1 MNNLENKITE
11 YGFLTEL
18 AYKDFTN
25 QVGKVVND
33 KYKIIDISKNSLT
46 GFYAVLFQ
54 NTQTDEFTISFRGT
68 NDLFDISS
76 WYGEKTPQYYDAV
89 KFVAD
94 TLGRDNI
101 NKSNLTFTGH
111 SLGGILTAQLSVD
124 LV

>member
-11 YGFLTEL
+11 YGFLAEL

-94 TLGRDNI
+94 TARAKQYKQIKFDI
-101 NKSNLTFTGH
+101 HRT
-111 SLGGILTAQLSVD
+111 
-124 LV
+124 